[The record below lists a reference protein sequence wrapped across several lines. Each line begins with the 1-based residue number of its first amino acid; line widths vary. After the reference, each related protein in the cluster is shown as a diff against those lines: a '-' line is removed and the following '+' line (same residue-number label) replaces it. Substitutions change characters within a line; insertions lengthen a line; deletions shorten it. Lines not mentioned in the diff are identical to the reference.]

1 MREKERIFPPI
12 WEKNAKRES
21 FMFLFKKKKKN
32 TNKTKQKKFDIT

>member
-21 FMFLFKKKKKN
+21 FMFLFKKKKN